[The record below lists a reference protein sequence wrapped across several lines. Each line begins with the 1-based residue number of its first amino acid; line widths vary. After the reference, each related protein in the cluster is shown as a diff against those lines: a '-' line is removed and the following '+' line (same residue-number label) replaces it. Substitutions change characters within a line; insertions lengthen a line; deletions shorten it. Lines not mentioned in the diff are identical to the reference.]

1 MSSPS
6 DKRLTGGCYCGAV
19 GYTVDDSFD
28 YALNC
33 HCGNCRRTTGAP
45 FKPFAGIARDHL
57 SLIHGADK
65 LLVYGDDLINNT
77 HCGTCGSLLYS
88 VVRDGQWVHIA
99 MGTLIDTPTIRPT
112 AHIFVGS
119 KAPWYDITDAL
130 PQYQDFPE

>member
-19 GYTVDDSFD
+19 GYSVDDSFD

-45 FKPFAGIARDHL
+45 FKPFAGIAHDHL
-57 SLIHGADK
+57 NLIHSADK

-77 HCGTCGSLLYS
+77 HCGTCRSLLYS

-130 PQYQDFPE
+130 PQYQEFPE